1 MDVII
6 INDKEFKQIRV
17 NKNYWISSDG
27 ELYSEHANKI
37 INASINS
44 NLGKLYKR
52 VDIRVDG
59 KQRHMMIHRLVY
71 DTWVSPIMRNDQIN
85 HINDDSLDNRVENLY
100 KGSQKSN
107 IADCVKNGHR
117 VGHIK
122 YLTVFD
128 KKVKKT
134 LTFCPSSDFIEYSKH
149 SCQNGSIKRM
159 FNKNWFKKRYI
170 VIDFKNVNDKRH
182 LKSVTTMA
190 DECKPVS
197 QILSLVEAHS

>member
-59 KQRHMMIHRLVY
+59 KPHHMMIHRLVY
-71 DTWVSPIMRNDQIN
+71 DTWVSQITRNDQIN

-107 IADCVKNGHR
+107 IADCVRNGHR

-149 SCQNGSIKRM
+149 SCQNESIKRM

>member
-44 NLGKLYKR
+44 NLGKIYKR

-59 KQRHMMIHRLVY
+59 KPHHMMIHSLVY
-71 DTWVSPIMRNDQIN
+71 DTWVSQITRNDQIN

-107 IADCVKNGHR
+107 IADCVRNSHR

-134 LTFCPSSDFIEYSKH
+134 LTF
-149 SCQNGSIKRM
+149 
-159 FNKNWFKKRYI
+159 
-170 VIDFKNVNDKRH
+170 
-182 LKSVTTMA
+182 
-190 DECKPVS
+190 
-197 QILSLVEAHS
+197 

>member
-59 KQRHMMIHRLVY
+59 KPHHMMIHRLVY
-71 DTWVSPIMRNDQIN
+71 DTWISQITRNDQIN

-107 IADCVKNGHR
+107 IADCVRNGHR

-170 VIDFKNVNDKRH
+170 IIDFKNVNDKRH

>member
-17 NKNYWISSDG
+17 NKNYWISSNG

-37 INASINS
+37 INTSINS

-59 KQRHMMIHRLVY
+59 KPHHMMIHRLVY
-71 DTWVSPIMRNDQIN
+71 DTWVGPITRNDQIN

-107 IADCVKNGHR
+107 IADCVRNGHR

-170 VIDFKNVNDKRH
+170 VIDFKNVNGKRH

>member
-37 INASINS
+37 INASINR

-59 KQRHMMIHRLVY
+59 KPHHMMIHRLVY
-71 DTWVSPIMRNDQIN
+71 DTWVSPITRNDQIN

-107 IADCVKNGHR
+107 IADCVRNGHR

>member
-6 INDKEFKQIRV
+6 INDKEFKQIRA

-37 INASINS
+37 IKASINNS
-44 NLGKLYKR
+44 LKKLYKR

-59 KQRHMMIHRLVY
+59 KPHHMMIHRLVY
-71 DTWVSPIMRNDQIN
+71 DTWVSPITRNDQIN

-107 IADCVKNGHR
+107 IADCVRNGHR

-159 FNKNWFKKRYI
+159 FNKNWFKKRYNI
-170 VIDFKNVNDKRH
+170 IDFKNVNDKRH

-197 QILSLVEAHS
+197 QILSLAEAHS

>member
-37 INASINS
+37 INASINNS
-44 NLGKLYKR
+44 LKKLYKR

-59 KQRHMMIHRLVY
+59 KPHHMMIHRLVY
-71 DTWVSPIMRNDQIN
+71 DTWVSPITRNDQIN

-107 IADCVKNGHR
+107 IADCVRNGHR

>member
-1 MDVII
+1 MNAII

-59 KQRHMMIHRLVY
+59 KPHHMMIHRLVY
-71 DTWVSPIMRNDQIN
+71 DTWVSPITRNDQIN

-107 IADCVKNGHR
+107 IADCVRNGHR

-122 YLTVFD
+122 YLTIFD

-170 VIDFKNVNDKRH
+170 IIDFKNVNDKRH

>member
-52 VDIRVDG
+52 VDIRVDE
-59 KQRHMMIHRLVY
+59 KPRHMMIHRLVY
-71 DTWVSPIMRNDQIN
+71 DTWVSPITRNDQIN
-85 HINDDSLDNRVENLY
+85 HINDDSLDNRIENLY

-107 IADCVKNGHR
+107 IADCVRNGHR

-122 YLTVFD
+122 YLTIFD

-170 VIDFKNVNDKRH
+170 IIDFKNVNDKRH

-190 DECKPVS
+190 DECKPVN

>member
-59 KQRHMMIHRLVY
+59 KPHHMMIHRLVY
-71 DTWVSPIMRNDQIN
+71 DTWVGPITRNDQIN
-85 HINDDSLDNRVENLY
+85 HINDNSLDNRVENLY

-107 IADCVKNGHR
+107 IADCVRNGHR

-170 VIDFKNVNDKRH
+170 VIDFKNVNDKKH

>member
-52 VDIRVDG
+52 IDIRVDG
-59 KQRHMMIHRLVY
+59 KPHHMMIHRLVY
-71 DTWVSPIMRNDQIN
+71 DTWVSPITRNDQIN

-107 IADCVKNGHR
+107 IADCVRNGHR

>member
-59 KQRHMMIHRLVY
+59 KPHHMMIHRLVY
-71 DTWVSPIMRNDQIN
+71 DTWVSPITRNDQIN

-107 IADCVKNGHR
+107 IADCVRNGHR

-122 YLTVFD
+122 YLTIFD

-170 VIDFKNVNDKRH
+170 IIDFKNVNDKRH

>member
-27 ELYSEHANKI
+27 ELYSKHANKI

-59 KQRHMMIHRLVY
+59 KPHHMMIHRLVY
-71 DTWVSPIMRNDQIN
+71 DTWVSPITRNDQIN

-107 IADCVKNGHR
+107 IADCVRNGHR

-128 KKVKKT
+128 KKIKKP

-149 SCQNGSIKRM
+149 PCQNGSIKRM

-170 VIDFKNVNDKRH
+170 VIDFKSVNDKGH

>member
-6 INDKEFKQIRV
+6 INDKEFKQIRA

-37 INASINS
+37 IKASINNS
-44 NLGKLYKR
+44 LKKLYKR

-59 KQRHMMIHRLVY
+59 KSRHMMIHRLVY
-71 DTWVSPIMRNDQIN
+71 DTWVSPITRNDQIN

-107 IADCVKNGHR
+107 IADCVRNGHR
-117 VGHIK
+117 VRHIK
-122 YLTVFD
+122 YLTIFD

-170 VIDFKNVNDKRH
+170 IIDFKNVNDKRH

>member
-59 KQRHMMIHRLVY
+59 KPHHMMIHRLVY
-71 DTWVSPIMRNDQIN
+71 DTWVSQITRNDQIN

-107 IADCVKNGHR
+107 IADCVRNGHR

-170 VIDFKNVNDKRH
+170 IIDFKNVNDKRH

>member
-52 VDIRVDG
+52 VDIRVNG
-59 KQRHMMIHRLVY
+59 KPHHMMIHRLVY
-71 DTWVSPIMRNDQIN
+71 DTWVSQITRNDQIN

-107 IADCVKNGHR
+107 IADCVRNGHQ

-149 SCQNGSIKRM
+149 PCQNGSIKRM

-170 VIDFKNVNDKRH
+170 VIDFKNINDKRH

>member
-27 ELYSEHANKI
+27 ELYSEHVNKI

-59 KQRHMMIHRLVY
+59 KPHHMMIHRLVY
-71 DTWVSPIMRNDQIN
+71 DTWVSPITRNDQIN

-107 IADCVKNGHR
+107 IVDCVRNGHR

>member
-6 INDKEFKQIRV
+6 INDKEFKQIRA

-27 ELYSEHANKI
+27 ELYSGHANKI
-37 INASINS
+37 IKASINNS
-44 NLGKLYKR
+44 LKKLYKR

-59 KQRHMMIHRLVY
+59 KPRHMMIHRLVY
-71 DTWVSPIMRNDQIN
+71 DTWVSPITRNDQIN
-85 HINDDSLDNRVENLY
+85 HKNDDSLDNRVENLY

-107 IADCVKNGHR
+107 IADCVRNGHR

-128 KKVKKT
+128 KKTKQT

-149 SCQNGSIKRM
+149 SSKNGSIKRM
-159 FNKNWFKKRYI
+159 FRKNWFKKRYV
-170 VIDFKNVNDKRH
+170 VIDFKNVNDKSH
-182 LKSVTTMA
+182 LVSVTTMA

>member
-1 MDVII
+1 MDTII

-44 NLGKLYKR
+44 NQGKLYKR

-59 KQRHMMIHRLVY
+59 KPHHMMIHRLVY
-71 DTWVSPIMRNDQIN
+71 DTWVSPITRNDQIN
-85 HINDDSLDNRVENLY
+85 HINDDSLDNRIENLY

-107 IADCVKNGHR
+107 IADCVRNGHR

-170 VIDFKNVNDKRH
+170 IVDFKNVNDKSH

>member
-6 INDKEFKQIRV
+6 INDKEFKQIRA

-37 INASINS
+37 IKASINNS
-44 NLGKLYKR
+44 LKKLYKR

-59 KQRHMMIHRLVY
+59 KPRHMMIHRLVY
-71 DTWVSPIMRNDQIN
+71 DTWVSPITRNDQIN
-85 HINDDSLDNRVENLY
+85 HKNDNSLDNRVENLY

-107 IADCVKNGHR
+107 ITDCVRNGHR

-128 KKVKKT
+128 KKTKQT

-149 SCQNGSIKRM
+149 SSKNGSIKRM
-159 FNKNWFKKRYI
+159 FRKNWFKKRYV

-182 LKSVTTMA
+182 LVSVTTMA

>member
-59 KQRHMMIHRLVY
+59 KPHHMMIHRLVY
-71 DTWVSPIMRNDQIN
+71 DTWVSPITRNDQIN

-107 IADCVKNGHR
+107 IADCVRNGHR

>member
-27 ELYSEHANKI
+27 ELYSEHAKKI
-37 INASINS
+37 INASINN

-59 KQRHMMIHRLVY
+59 KPHHMMIHRLVY
-71 DTWVSPIMRNDQIN
+71 DTWVSPITRNDQIN

-107 IADCVKNGHR
+107 IADCVRNGHR

-128 KKVKKT
+128 KKTKQT
-134 LTFCPSSDFIEYSKH
+134 LTFCPSSDFIEYSNH

-170 VIDFKNVNDKRH
+170 IIDFKNVNDKSH
-182 LKSVTTMA
+182 LVSVTTMA

-197 QILSLVEAHS
+197 QILSLVEVHS

>member
-37 INASINS
+37 INTSINS

-59 KQRHMMIHRLVY
+59 KPHHMMIHRLVY
-71 DTWVSPIMRNDQIN
+71 DTWVSQITRNDQIN

-107 IADCVKNGHR
+107 IADCVRNGHR

>member
-71 DTWVSPIMRNDQIN
+71 DTWVSPITRNDQIN
-85 HINDDSLDNRVENLY
+85 HINDDSLDNRIENLY

-107 IADCVKNGHR
+107 IADCIKNGHR
-117 VGHIK
+117 VGRIK

>member
-52 VDIRVDG
+52 VDIRVNG
-59 KQRHMMIHRLVY
+59 KPHHMMIHRLVY
-71 DTWVSPIMRNDQIN
+71 DTWVSQITRNDQIN

-100 KGSQKSN
+100 KGLQKSN
-107 IADCVKNGHR
+107 IADCVRNGHQ

-149 SCQNGSIKRM
+149 PCQNGSIKRM

-170 VIDFKNVNDKRH
+170 VIDFKNINDKRH

>member
-1 MDVII
+1 MNDII
-6 INDKEFKQIRV
+6 INDKTFKQLRC

-27 ELYSEHANKI
+27 ELYSEHAKKLIKTPIHNTC
-37 INASINS
+37 
-44 NLGKLYKR
+44 GKRYKR
-52 VDIRVDG
+52 VDIWLDG

-71 DTWVSPIMRNDQIN
+71 DTWVSPITRNDQIN
-85 HINDDSLDNRVENLY
+85 HKNDNSLDNRIENLY

-107 IADCVKNGHR
+107 IADCVRNGNR

-128 KKVKKT
+128 KKTKQT
-134 LTFCPSSDFIEYSKH
+134 LTFCPSSDFIAYSQH

-159 FNKNWFKKRYI
+159 FNKNWFKQRFTI
-170 VIDFKNVNDKRH
+170 IDFKNVNDKEH
-182 LKSVTTMA
+182 FKSVTTMA

>member
-59 KQRHMMIHRLVY
+59 KPHHMMIHRLVY
-71 DTWVSPIMRNDQIN
+71 DTWVSQITRNDQIN
-85 HINDDSLDNRVENLY
+85 HINDDSLDNRIENLY

-107 IADCVKNGHR
+107 IADCVRNGHR

-170 VIDFKNVNDKRH
+170 VIDFKNVNDKKH
-182 LKSVTTMA
+182 LNSVTTMA

>member
-6 INDKEFKQIRV
+6 INDKEFKQIRA

-37 INASINS
+37 INASINR

-52 VDIRVDG
+52 VDIRVDR
-59 KQRHMMIHRLVY
+59 KPRHMMIHRLVY
-71 DTWVSPIMRNDQIN
+71 DTWVSPITRNDQIN

-107 IADCVKNGHR
+107 IADCVRNGHR

-122 YLTVFD
+122 YLTIFD

-170 VIDFKNVNDKRH
+170 IIDFKNVNDKRH

>member
-59 KQRHMMIHRLVY
+59 KPHHMMIHRLVY
-71 DTWVSPIMRNDQIN
+71 DTWISQITRNDQIN

-107 IADCVKNGHR
+107 IADCVRNGHR

-159 FNKNWFKKRYI
+159 FNKNWFKKRYSI
-170 VIDFKNVNDKRH
+170 IDFKNVNDKRH

>member
-59 KQRHMMIHRLVY
+59 KPHHMMIHRLVY
-71 DTWVSPIMRNDQIN
+71 DTWVSPITRNDQIN

-107 IADCVKNGHR
+107 IADCVRNGHR
-117 VGHIK
+117 VGHSK

-170 VIDFKNVNDKRH
+170 VIDFKNVNDTRH

>member
-6 INDKEFKQIRV
+6 INDKEFKQIRA

-59 KQRHMMIHRLVY
+59 KPHHMMIHRLVY
-71 DTWVSPIMRNDQIN
+71 DTWVSTITRNDQIN

-107 IADCVKNGHR
+107 IADCVRNGHR

-190 DECKPVS
+190 DECKPVN

>member
-59 KQRHMMIHRLVY
+59 KPHHMMIHRLVY
-71 DTWVSPIMRNDQIN
+71 DTWVSQITRNDQIN

-107 IADCVKNGHR
+107 IADCVRNGHR